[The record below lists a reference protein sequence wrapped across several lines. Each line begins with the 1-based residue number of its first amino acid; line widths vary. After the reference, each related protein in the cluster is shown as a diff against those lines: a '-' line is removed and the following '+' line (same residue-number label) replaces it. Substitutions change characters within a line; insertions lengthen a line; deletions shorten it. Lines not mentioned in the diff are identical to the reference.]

1 MPNIDE
7 GSGSE
12 AEAFPSR
19 PKKAQ
24 NGTKVNGDGKSG
36 KSVAEEEGPA
46 VSCQSCRRKKAK
58 CSRRQPCSQCVRFNI
73 DCLYDDKKTKPG
85 LRTGAVENLNQRVV
99 ALENMFLGQGVLWQ
113 QVWNCLSS
121 IQAQPS
127 PALPDDTTSGATLK
141 ECTARLK
148 RTLSTLS
155 VETLETV
162 KPTMEPPRKKRRN
175 STDTQDQTQLKPQP
189 ATSDADENDL
199 PPDDLID
206 DLVEIYFRSIHPW
219 IPILHVRHFRARMK
233 IPDQRRNLTT
243 IFHAIVSL
251 CIRFS
256 EDARVSDPNVR
267 ARYSKRS
274 RQTVILQS
282 MESFSVE
289 NLQALVICAFDTI
302 GSGRG
307 PSAWSIVGS
316 MTRTVE
322 QLQLSVEDED
332 QTKSAE
338 FLIKRMAFLAPCKS
352 WIEREERRRW
362 NFSLTSA
369 DVRRR
374 LPCEGALWEEGN
386 PLNTPTPY
394 FGVADKS
401 TNSALPTSRPELD
414 DQASIGGF
422 AYCIEAS
429 ESLSLVSTFFLRHA
443 VNVSNIHDVQVW
455 LMRFKELDLR
465 LVQWKIFLPE
475 RWREAC
481 ALNSDGIMDP
491 NLTLAHITHNTAV
504 GLLHQGIA
512 YPSQEWQSSPIRL
525 PSVSSAETCL
535 AAATEVAV
543 IAEKYLQ
550 DSLSLTNPQFAFCLF
565 MSGRMLLAHSLH
577 FSTSLPPQF
586 ELLTNSLFEISRRWN
601 GPAESETDNLASKFA
616 SRLVQARYKGLNSLD
631 IRQAAYSEE
640 QISDGMNSTTGP
652 NMRSGASSLYPMPG
666 IAGTALPP
674 SSTPL
679 KNDER
684 EDGNMESTMIMDQ
697 EDSPDSISLTF
708 PPLPPA
714 FQPHLASNTQTR
726 ISSPVLSGMD
736 ANTCYSQH
744 GETGFGSTYPD
755 PHVMGYG
762 AGTGNASGFEDLNS
776 FFDYS
781 FVPNQR
787 VSMFVGPLAPEKDN
801 SQ

>member
-1 MPNIDE
+1 MPNLDE
-7 GSGSE
+7 ESGSE

-19 PKKAQ
+19 PTRTQ
-24 NGTKVNGDGKSG
+24 NGAKVNGDGKSA
-36 KSVAEEEGPA
+36 KAVAEEEGPA
-46 VSCQSCRRKKAK
+46 VSY
-58 CSRRQPCSQCVRFNI
+58 I

-85 LRTGAVENLNQRVV
+85 LRTGAVENLNQRVGMASKHYV
-99 ALENMFLGQGVLWQ
+99 WHILQLMGKLFT
-113 QVWNCLSS
+113 VWNCLSS
-121 IQAQPS
+121 IQTQPPS
-127 PALPDDTTSGATLK
+127 LPDDTTSGATLK

-155 VETLETV
+155 VQNIETV
-162 KPTMEPPRKKRRN
+162 KPVVELPRKKRRN
-175 STDTQDQTQLKPQP
+175 STDTQDQTQMKPQP
-189 ATSDADENDL
+189 ATFDADENEL
-199 PPDDLID
+199 PPDDLMD
-206 DLVEIYFRSIHPW
+206 DLVEIYFRTIQPW
-219 IPILHVRHFRARMK
+219 IPILHVRHFRAKMAV
-233 IPDQRRNLTT
+233 PDQRRNLTT

-256 EDARVSDPNVR
+256 EDAR
-267 ARYSKRS
+267 
-274 RQTVILQS
+274 
-282 MESFSVE
+282 
-289 NLQALVICAFDTI
+289 I

-322 QLQLSVEDED
+322 QLQLSVEEED
-332 QTKSAE
+332 QTKSDE

-352 WIEREERRRW
+352 WIEREERRRVFWNVFLMDRFCSIATGW

-374 LPCEGALWEEGN
+374 LPCEGALWEEGHA
-386 PLNTPTPY
+386 LNTPTPY

-429 ESLSLVSTFFLRHA
+429 ESLRLVSTFFLRHA
-443 VNVSNIHDVQVW
+443 VNVSDVHDVQVW

-475 RWREAC
+475 RWCEAC

-512 YPSQEWQSSPIRL
+512 YPS
-525 PSVSSAETCL
+525 AETCL

-550 DSLSLTNPQFAFCLF
+550 DSVSLTNPQFAFCLF
-565 MSGRMLLAHSLH
+565 MGGRMLLAHSLH
-577 FSTSLPPQF
+577 FNTPLAPQF
-586 ELLTNSLFEISRRWN
+586 KSLTNSLFEISRRWN

-640 QISDGMNSTTGP
+640 QITDGMNPTTGP
-652 NMRSGASSLYPMPG
+652 NLRPGASSLYPMQE
-666 IAGTALPP
+666 IACASIPP
-674 SSTPL
+674 ASSVS
-679 KNDER
+679 KNGER
-684 EDGNMESTMIMDQ
+684 GDGNMESTMMMDQ
-697 EDSPDSISLTF
+697 EDSPDSISLAF

-714 FQPHLASNTQTR
+714 FQPHLASNSQTR
-726 ISSPVLSGMD
+726 ISSPVMSGMD
-736 ANTCYSQH
+736 AITCYGQH
-744 GETGFGSTYPD
+744 GEAGFGSTYPD
-755 PHVMGYG
+755 PNVMGYG

-787 VSMFVGPLAPEKDN
+787 ISMFAGPLAQGKDD
-801 SQ
+801 S